1 MLLGTWAFYGH
12 LHLPTT
18 RFSDSESSLVSE
30 SSRSKNISSFVK
42 YLRVQG
48 TNLVKEA
55 KSQLGGHQTSSPR
68 IMSVV
73 KSLPKILQQRKAVA
87 WPAVSQCAC
96 KT

>member
-1 MLLGTWAFYGH
+1 MLLGTCAFFGH

-18 RFSDSESSLVSE
+18 RLSDSESSLVSE

-42 YLRVQG
+42 
-48 TNLVKEA
+48 EA
-55 KSQLGGHQTSSPR
+55 KSQLGGHQTTGFSPR

-73 KSLPKILQQRKAVA
+73 KSLPRFLSQKKVMVA